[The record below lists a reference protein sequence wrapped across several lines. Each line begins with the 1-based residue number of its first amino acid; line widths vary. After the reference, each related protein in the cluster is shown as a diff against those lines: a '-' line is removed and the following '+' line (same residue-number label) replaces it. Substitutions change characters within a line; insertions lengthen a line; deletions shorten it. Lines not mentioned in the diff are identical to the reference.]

1 MERLTLGAEVLVDG
15 VEQPQLQECVI
26 LHLHCLLEVNQ
37 EEHPEGID
45 VLREDVRHLG
55 EVLGGS
61 GEGGKG
67 GDEKEGEGG
76 KGGDEKEGEGG

>member
-15 VEQPQLQECVI
+15 VEQPQLQERVV

-45 VLREDVRHLG
+45 VLCEDVRHLG
-55 EVLGGS
+55 EVLGGN
-61 GEGGKG
+61 GEGRG
-67 GDEKEGEGG
+67 
-76 KGGDEKEGEGG
+76 